1 LWKPGGIFE
10 FLSVA
15 IFLFGGKFW
24 TCFMTVTKVMLESFL
39 LCQETKKQ
47 SCSGS
52 PNPAGALPLDGAR
65 LLALLTTLSG
75 SDGPSKEDKTRT
87 TVAGPPQSSMERPR
101 SSHGNTP
108 EVSVPPAA
116 IAPAMQTAPPVNLVL
131 SSSSSRFSSN
141 MLPKGRSLRGEHV
154 VYDVDLRRSGEAQPQ
169 LEVCPITQ
177 QSFHPP
183 LLMGRQ
189 IAVNRRYLCY
199 TNGKHRIEICS
210 VDSLRGNHLL
220 RGGNIL
226 ITNVDSFCGAN
237 FSRGSIHGHTEV

>member
-1 LWKPGGIFE
+1 
-10 FLSVA
+10 VA
-15 IFLFGGKFW
+15 IFFLGGKLW

-65 LLALLTTLSG
+65 LMALLTTRSG

-87 TVAGPPQSSMERPR
+87 TVAGPPQSSMECPR

-108 EVSVPPAA
+108 EVSVPPPA
-116 IAPAMQTAPPVNLVL
+116 IAPAMQPVNLVL
-131 SSSSSRFSSN
+131 SSSSSTFSSN

-154 VYDVDLRRSGEAQPQ
+154 VYDVDVRRSGEAQPQ
-169 LEVCPITQ
+169 LEVCPLTVFWFPAVLQ
-177 QSFHPP
+177 
-183 LLMGRQ
+183 MGRQ

-199 TNGKHRIEICS
+199 VLQGNKIEICS

-226 ITNVDSFCGAN
+226 ITNVDSFYGGNC
-237 FSRGSIHGHTEV
+237 SPQRLSSHTQV